1 MQITNITKENEK
13 AFRTLFPRS
22 FYIGSSDAIR
32 LGAVSDEGETAGVIG
47 ARFDNDSTDII
58 HIYVLPKF
66 RKQGIGRALVSAVEE
81 VAENAGQSSVSA
93 EFFDDEN
100 IIAFYSALGY
110 DLFAGK
116 LLYRVSVGEV
126 MRSPLFKRFIKDKP
140 HDRARK
146 ISSLSSKEKRMVGSR
161 LSFVD
166 FDPDWSTVVIHGK
179 DYQSVLLAD
188 HFDRAVSLV
197 WLNSHSDDPTMLL
210 HHLRSLMASIWA
222 EYPDDRDVTIRMTF
236 EREFIVQKICNLL
249 GGSSHMHPDGRCI
262 NAVKVWSTRTS
273 SQGLS

>member
-1 MQITNITKENEK
+1 MQITRITRENE
-13 AFRTLFPRS
+13 AGFRALFPRS
-22 FYIGSSDAIR
+22 FYNASSDTIR
-32 LGAVSDEGETAGVIG
+32 LGAISDTGEAAGVIG

-66 RKQGIGRALVSAVEE
+66 RGQGAGRALVSAVEE
-81 VAENAGQSSVSA
+81 AAGNAGQSSISV
-93 EFFDDEN
+93 EFFDEE
-100 IIAFYSALGY
+100 AVTGFYSALGY
-110 DLFAGK
+110 DLFGGR

-126 MRSPLFKRFIKDKP
+126 MRSPLFKRYIKEKP
-140 HDRARK
+140 YDRVKK
-146 ISSLSSKEKRMVGSR
+146 ISSLNSREKRIVDSH
-161 LSFVD
+161 LSFSD
-166 FDPDWSTVVIHGK
+166 YDPDWSTVVIRGT
-179 DYQSVLLAD
+179 DYQSILLAE
-188 HFDRAVSLV
+188 HFDKAVSLI

-222 EYPDDRDVTIRMTF
+222 EYPDDRDITIRMTF

-262 NAVKVWSTRTS
+262 NAVKVWSSRTS